1 MASSNWPSLSKCPGS
16 APLGH
21 SLHSRSPSEHFW
33 GTFSTEFPEN
43 SKTPDLSSL
52 AHFPRTIKTQN
63 AHNLKPHTIWSLIY
77 HNYLWLNPRHRNH
90 RIFGKRPTG
99 RPLVLQIL
107 FSVCTVQPGQTC
119 NYEAIRQCA
128 MPDNFWLRQLTSIS
142 HRITAPALPGPSD
155 PLPWLLSLSRCLVGF
170 HPLLWTLS
178 NYIIIAG

>member
-52 AHFPRTIKTQN
+52 AHFPRTIKTKFSKCSQSE
-63 AHNLKPHTIWSLIY
+63 AWSTTIMKLLY
-77 HNYLWLNPRHRNH
+77 RNH

-170 HPLLWTLS
+170 HPLSTLS
-178 NYIIIAG
+178 KYIIIAG

>member
-16 APLGH
+16 VPLGH

-52 AHFPRTIKTQN
+52 AHFPRTIKTKN
-63 AHNLKPHTIWSLIY
+63 AHNLKPHLPQLFMVKPSSSQSQNIWKTTEFPPDRSTTIFTNLVFCLHSAAWT
-77 HNYLWLNPRHRNH
+77 NTQLWGNS
-90 RIFGKRPTG
+90 
-99 RPLVLQIL
+99 
-107 FSVCTVQPGQTC
+107 SVC
-119 NYEAIRQCA
+119 NARQL
-128 MPDNFWLRQLTSIS
+128 WLRQLTSIS

-170 HPLLWTLS
+170 HPLWTLS
-178 NYIIIAG
+178 KYIIIAG